1 MTWFSKQHS
10 VPKFYT
16 RFVTGSGSRERLEF
30 IKNGTAI
37 LHSVLFVHT
46 GILEEWR
53 EGNVERA
60 ILGLQ

>member
-1 MTWFSKQHS
+1 M
-10 VPKFYT
+10 
-16 RFVTGSGSRERLEF
+16 GSGSRERLEF